1 MILKMIRL
9 GRGSLFLLCLMGALA
24 SVLVILAAL
33 EYRWAGIV
41 SEANRERMQ
50 FTLHNAF
57 QGIRAELDYRLVKLN
72 SYIESVERRSP
83 CREHIGLRYLVNP
96 FPHERSLSSLVT
108 NLYVFAVGSNGYES
122 FRQAYLPAMQFRPA
136 NRTRSLDGL
145 LAELR
150 KQRVYEFQPDGDSRN
165 LLTWALTADT
175 AAVIQ
180 MSPLLRDTDTKEYLI
195 VELDLGGM
203 RHNLL
208 PDLIR
213 QYLGNDES
221 DYNVAVL
228 STLNPKTPIYRADI
242 DSSTKSYS
250 HADERAILS
259 SAPSWSKMVAG
270 RGGVLPVA
278 SSGSQFVQGFD
289 TWELVAKRKQGSLA
303 TAAGEIRRKWL
314 TINFIVL
321 IVLALGMVTIVIA
334 ALRAQNFL
342 RLQMEFVAGVSHE
355 LRTPVS
361 VISSAA
367 DNLAEGVVRSGVDVR
382 EYGSLILAECRRL
395 SGLVEQTLH
404 FAAGRANYRPRNLQF
419 LNLAEVI
426 GRTLSTVSAAI
437 ETNGFTVEKSV
448 DSHLPVI
455 RADPDALSECLSNLI
470 SNAMKYGGESKWL
483 AIRARA
489 VETGYG
495 TGVEITVEDR
505 GIGIPSDEISRIFDP
520 FFRGRTAR
528 SAQIH
533 GTGLGL
539 SLAQEAA
546 SSMGG
551 RISVKSVIG
560 KGSSFTLH
568 IPAAYMNSSTV
579 PVEALVES

>member
-1 MILKMIRL
+1 
-9 GRGSLFLLCLMGALA
+9 MGALA
-24 SVLVILAAL
+24 SALVVLGVL

-50 FTLHNAF
+50 FTLHSAF
-57 QGIRAELDYRLVKLN
+57 QGIRAELDNRFAKFN
-72 SYIESVERRSP
+72 AYIESVEQGSSG
-83 CREHIGLRYLVNP
+83 REPSG
-96 FPHERSLSSLVT
+96 RSLTGLVT
-108 NLYVFAVGSNGYES
+108 NLYVFTIGPDGREF
-122 FRQAYLPAMQFRPA
+122 FRRANLPAMQFRPA
-136 NRTRSLDGL
+136 DRIGSLDGL

-150 KQRVYEFQPDGDSRN
+150 KQNMHEFESDGDSRN
-165 LLTWALTADT
+165 LLIWALTANT

-180 MSPLLRDTDTKEYLI
+180 TSTLLRNAGTKEYLI
-195 VELDLGGM
+195 VELDLSAM
-203 RHNLL
+203 RRNLL

-213 QYLGNDES
+213 QYLGNDQF
-221 DYNVAVL
+221 DYKVAVL
-228 STLNPKTPIYRADI
+228 SRLNPKTPIYRAEI
-242 DSSTKSYS
+242 DSSTESYS
-250 HADERAILS
+250 HADEKTILS
-259 SAPSWSKMVAG
+259 SVPSWSRRVALG
-270 RGGVLPVA
+270 PSEL
-278 SSGSQFVQGFD
+278 QFVQGFD
-289 TWELVAKRKQGSLA
+289 SWELVAKHKQGSLA
-303 TAAGEIRRKWL
+303 TAAGEVRRTWL

-321 IVLALGMVTIVIA
+321 MVLALGMVTIVVA

-367 DNLAEGVVRSGVDVR
+367 DNLAEGVVRSGRDVR
-382 EYGSLILAECRRL
+382 EYGSLILDECRRL
-395 SGLVEQTLH
+395 SGLVEQTLR

-426 GRTLSTVSAAI
+426 GRTLSAVSAVI

-448 DSHLPVI
+448 DSDLPVV
-455 RADPDALSECLSNLI
+455 RADLDPRSECLSNLV

-489 VETGYG
+489 VETGHG
-495 TGVEITVEDR
+495 TGVEITIEDH
-505 GIGIPSDEISRIFDP
+505 GIGMPSDEISSIFSP

-551 RISVKSVIG
+551 RISVKSTIG

>member
-1 MILKMIRL
+1 
-9 GRGSLFLLCLMGALA
+9 MGALA
-24 SVLVILAAL
+24 SALVVLAAL

-50 FTLHNAF
+50 FTLHSAF
-57 QGIRAELDYRLVKLN
+57 QSIHAELDDTFGRLNAYGQEPRDPLN
-72 SYIESVERRSP
+72 
-83 CREHIGLRYLVNP
+83 G
-96 FPHERSLSSLVT
+96 LVT
-108 NLYVFAVGSNGYES
+108 NVYVFAAGRDGRES
-122 FRQAYLPAMQFRPA
+122 FRLANLPAVQPRPA
-136 NRTRSLDGL
+136 ERIGSFDAL

-150 KQRVYEFQPDGDSRN
+150 KQAVQQFPSDGNTRH
-165 LLTWALTADT
+165 LLIWALTANT

-180 MSPLLRDTDTKEYLI
+180 LAPLQRNADAKEYTI
-195 VELDLGGM
+195 AELDLGAL
-203 RHNLL
+203 RHKLL
-208 PDLIR
+208 PDLMR
-213 QYLGNDES
+213 KYLGNDES
-221 DYNVAVL
+221 EYRVAVL
-228 STLNPKTPIYRADI
+228 STLNPKIPIYGAHFDFSAES
-242 DSSTKSYS
+242 DS
-250 HADERAILS
+250 HPDERAILYS
-259 SAPSWSKMVAG
+259 VPSRFTTLANGPRTS
-270 RGGVLPVA
+270 
-278 SSGSQFVQGFD
+278 FVQGFD
-289 TWELVAKRKQGSLA
+289 SWELVAKHKQGSLA
-303 TAAGEIRRKWL
+303 TAAGEVRRKWL

-321 IVLALGMVTIVIA
+321 MVLALGMVTIVVA

-367 DNLAEGVVRSGVDVR
+367 DNLAEGVVRSGSGVR
-382 EYGSLILAECRRL
+382 EYGALILNECRRL

-404 FAAGRANYRPRNLQF
+404 FAAGRAHYRPRNLKF
-419 LNLAEVI
+419 VNLAEVI
-426 GRTLSTVSAAI
+426 GRALSAVSAVI
-437 ETNGFTVEKSV
+437 ETNGFAVEKSI
-448 DSHLPVI
+448 DSGLPVV

-483 AIRARA
+483 AIRARG
-489 VETGYG
+489 VETGHG

-505 GIGIPSDEISRIFDP
+505 GIGMPSDEISRIFDP

-539 SLAQEAA
+539 SLAQAAA

-551 RISVKSVIG
+551 RISVKSTLG
-560 KGSSFTLH
+560 RGSSFTLH

>member
-1 MILKMIRL
+1 
-9 GRGSLFLLCLMGALA
+9 MGALA
-24 SVLVILAAL
+24 SALVVLAAL

-50 FTLHNAF
+50 FTLHSAF
-57 QGIRAELDYRLVKLN
+57 QSIRAELDDTFGRLN
-72 SYIESVERRSP
+72 AYG
-83 CREHIGLRYLVNP
+83 REPREGLLTG
-96 FPHERSLSSLVT
+96 LVT
-108 NLYVFAVGSNGYES
+108 NVYVFAAGQDGRES
-122 FRQAYLPAMQFRPA
+122 FRLANLPSMQSRPA
-136 NRTRSLDGL
+136 DRVGNFDAL

-150 KQRVYEFQPDGDSRN
+150 KQAMHQFQPDGDSRH
-165 LLTWALTADT
+165 LLIWALTANT

-180 MSPLLRDTDTKEYLI
+180 LPPLLRNADTKEYTIAEVDFGAL
-195 VELDLGGM
+195 
-203 RHNLL
+203 RHKLL

-213 QYLGNDES
+213 KYLGNDES
-221 DYNVAVL
+221 EYRVAVR
-228 STLNPKTPIYRADI
+228 STLNPKIPIYGAHLDF
-242 DSSTKSYS
+242 SAESYS
-250 HADERAILS
+250 HPDERVILYS
-259 SAPSWSKMVAG
+259 VPSWFTTVAKG
-270 RGGVLPVA
+270 TGT
-278 SSGSQFVQGFD
+278 SFVQGFD
-289 TWELVAKRKQGSLA
+289 SWELVAKHKQGSLA
-303 TAAGEIRRKWL
+303 TAAGEVRRKWL

-321 IVLALGMVTIVIA
+321 MVLALGMVTIVVA

-367 DNLAEGVVRSGVDVR
+367 DNLAEGVVRSGSDVR
-382 EYGSLILAECRRL
+382 EYGALILNECRRL

-419 LNLAEVI
+419 VNLAEVI
-426 GRTLSTVSAAI
+426 SRALSAVSAII
-437 ETNGFTVEKSV
+437 ETNGFAVEKSV
-448 DSHLPVI
+448 ASGLPVV

-483 AIRARA
+483 AIRARG
-489 VETGYG
+489 VETGHG

-505 GIGIPSDEISRIFDP
+505 GIGMPSDEISRIFDP

-546 SSMGG
+546 GSMGG
-551 RISVKSVIG
+551 RISVKSTLG

>member
-1 MILKMIRL
+1 
-9 GRGSLFLLCLMGALA
+9 MGALA
-24 SVLVILAAL
+24 SALVVLGVL

-41 SEANRERMQ
+41 SKANRERMQ
-50 FTLHNAF
+50 FTLHSAF
-57 QGIRAELDYRLVKLN
+57 QGIRAELDNRFAKFN
-72 SYIESVERRSP
+72 AYIESVEQRSSG
-83 CREHIGLRYLVNP
+83 REPSGS
-96 FPHERSLSSLVT
+96 SLTGLVT
-108 NLYVFAVGSNGYES
+108 NLYVFTIGPDGREF
-122 FRQAYLPAMQFRPA
+122 FRRANLPAMQFRPA
-136 NRTRSLDGL
+136 DRIGSLDGL

-150 KQRVYEFQPDGDSRN
+150 KQRMHEFESDGDSRN
-165 LLTWALTADT
+165 LLIWALTANT

-180 MSPLLRDTDTKEYLI
+180 TSTLLRNAGTKEYLI
-195 VELDLGGM
+195 VELDLGAM
-203 RHNLL
+203 RRNLL

-213 QYLGNDES
+213 QYLGNDQF
-221 DYNVAVL
+221 DYKVAVL
-228 STLNPKTPIYRADI
+228 SGLNPKTPIYRAEI
-242 DSSTKSYS
+242 DSSTESYS

-259 SAPSWSKMVAG
+259 SVPSWSRRVAPG
-270 RGGVLPVA
+270 QSESR
-278 SSGSQFVQGFD
+278 FVQGFD
-289 TWELVAKRKQGSLA
+289 SWELVAKHKQGSLA
-303 TAAGEIRRKWL
+303 TAAGEVRRTWL

-321 IVLALGMVTIVIA
+321 VVLALGMVTIVVA

-367 DNLAEGVVRSGVDVR
+367 DNLAEGVVRSGRDVR
-382 EYGSLILAECRRL
+382 EYGSLILDECRRL
-395 SGLVEQTLH
+395 SGLVEQTLR

-426 GRTLSTVSAAI
+426 GRTLSAVSAVI
-437 ETNGFTVEKSV
+437 ETNGFTVEKSL
-448 DSHLPVI
+448 DSDLPVV
-455 RADPDALSECLSNLI
+455 RADPDALSECLSNLV
-470 SNAMKYGGESKWL
+470 SNAMKYGGDSKWL

-489 VETGYG
+489 VETGHG
-495 TGVEITVEDR
+495 TGVEITIEDH
-505 GIGIPSDEISRIFDP
+505 GIGMPSDEISRIFSP
-520 FFRGRTAR
+520 FFRGRNAR

-551 RISVKSVIG
+551 RISVKSTIG

>member
-1 MILKMIRL
+1 
-9 GRGSLFLLCLMGALA
+9 MGALA
-24 SVLVILAAL
+24 SALVVLAAL

-50 FTLHNAF
+50 FTLHSAF
-57 QGIRAELDYRLVKLN
+57 QGIRAELDDRFVQLGG
-72 SYIESVERRSP
+72 RSSA
-83 CREHIGLRYLVNP
+83 GLIA
-96 FPHERSLSSLVT
+96 
-108 NLYVFAVGSNGYES
+108 NLYVFAAGDEGHES
-122 FRQAYLPAMQFRPA
+122 LRQANLPA
-136 NRTRSLDGL
+136 SLDGL

-150 KQRVYEFQPDGDSRN
+150 KHPGGDSRN
-165 LLTWALTADT
+165 PLIWALTADS

-180 MSPLLRDTDTKEYLI
+180 MSAGTKEYTI
-195 VELDLGGM
+195 AELDLAVM

-213 QYLGNDES
+213 KYLGNEES
-221 DYNVAVL
+221 EYRIAVL
-228 STLNPKTPIYRADI
+228 SALNPKTPIYRAGI
-242 DSSTKSYS
+242 NSPTESYS
-250 HADERAILS
+250 LADERVILL
-259 SAPSWSKMVAG
+259 SAPKG
-270 RGGVLPVA
+270 A
-278 SSGSQFVQGFD
+278 SVPSAAQFVQGFD
-289 TWELVAKRKQGSLA
+289 SWELVAKHKQGSLA
-303 TAAGEIRRKWL
+303 TAAGEVRRKWL
-314 TINFIVL
+314 SINFIVL
-321 IVLALGMVTIVIA
+321 MVLVLGMVTIVVA

-367 DNLAEGVVRSGVDVR
+367 DNLAAGVVRSGKDVR
-382 EYGSLILAECRRL
+382 EYGSLILDECRRL

-419 LNLAEVI
+419 LNLSEVI
-426 GRTLSTVSAAI
+426 GRTLSAVSAVI

-448 DSHLPVI
+448 DSDLPAV
-455 RADPDALSECLSNLI
+455 RADPDALSECLSNLV

-489 VETGYG
+489 VETGHG

-505 GIGIPSDEISRIFDP
+505 GIGMPSDEISRIFDP

-546 SSMGG
+546 GSMGG
-551 RISVKSVIG
+551 RISVKSTIG